1 MRDNQ
6 HRTHITPHKHGT
18 LMIISQTKSR
28 AGSTE
33 NESKVCWSAG
43 CCRSAGCWSAGSCSA
58 GCCSAGWPAFGRR
71 AVVGRLMVSAG
82 WSAGC
87 CRSAGC
93 WSAGWSA
100 GWRSTGCQSVGCWSA
115 RLAQLGGLRRSAQQA
130 GCRWSLSC
138 VGRLSRVGGLSLVGG
153 RLSVGG
159 LLISGLQVGAA
170 SCRQLPLQSPR
181 FITKRRE
188 LVI

>member
-1 MRDNQ
+1 M
-6 HRTHITPHKHGT
+6 
-18 LMIISQTKSR
+18 
-28 AGSTE
+28 
-33 NESKVCWSAG
+33 
-43 CCRSAGCWSAGSCSA
+43 
-58 GCCSAGWPAFGRR
+58 
-71 AVVGRLMVSAG
+71 
-82 WSAGC
+82 
-87 CRSAGC
+87 
-93 WSAGWSA
+93 
-100 GWRSTGCQSVGCWSA
+100 GCWSA

-130 GCRWSLSC
+130 GCRWSLSR

-170 SCRQLPLQSPR
+170 FCGQLPLQSPR

>member
-130 GCRWSLSC
+130 GCRWSLSR

-159 LLISGLQVGAA
+159 LLISELRVAHHLWPTAAPVHHGSGA
-170 SCRQLPLQSPR
+170 SS
-181 FITKRRE
+181 
-188 LVI
+188 